1 MQMTTKTKSAFI
13 LLGIL
18 VIGVVIGALA
28 SGTVRKQRAH
38 RFERMPPHERFFLFM
53 ERVIKPSEEQR
64 DDFQRI
70 IKTRSEQL
78 RELYETHQTEVIE
91 IYDSL
96 HADLQNLLTDEQK
109 IRFEDQIA
117 KGSHKIAES
126 RIERLT
132 QVLDLND
139 EQQKRIEEIFAKF
152 KNLPRL
158 ERKSPRGKW
167 EDRRRMMR
175 NQFQEIHEEIETI
188 LTPQQKEKYGE
199 LRMQRRR
206 PFDGTPGPPPFKR
219 PRRDKHNNR

>member
-1 MQMTTKTKSAFI
+1 MTTKSKSAFI
-13 LLGIL
+13 LLGVL
-18 VIGVVIGALA
+18 AIGVSIGALA
-28 SGTVRKQRAH
+28 NGTLQQQRKN
-38 RFERMPPHERFFLFM
+38 RFERMPPHERFFSFM
-53 ERVIKPSEEQR
+53 EKMLEPSEEQR

-96 HADLQNLLTDEQK
+96 HAGLQSLLTDEQK
-109 IRFEDQIA
+109 KRFEDQLA

-126 RIERLT
+126 RIEHLT
-132 QVLDLND
+132 EALDLND
-139 EQQKRIEEIFAKF
+139 EQQKRIEEIYAKL
-152 KNLPRL
+152 KNLPRP
-158 ERKSPRGKW
+158 ERKGSRAKW

-175 NQFQEIHEEIETI
+175 NQFQEMTEEIEAV
-188 LTPQQKEKYGE
+188 LTPEQKAKFGE

-206 PFDGTPGPPPFKR
+206 PFDGPPGPPPFKR